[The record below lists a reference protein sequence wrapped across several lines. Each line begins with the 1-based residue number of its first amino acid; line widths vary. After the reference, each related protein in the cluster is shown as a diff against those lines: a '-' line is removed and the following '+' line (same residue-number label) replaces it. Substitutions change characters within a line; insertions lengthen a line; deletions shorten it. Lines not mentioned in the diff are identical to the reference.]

1 MKIYSFLFLIY
12 KQKLGSLVSEED
24 LNDGRVYPPV
34 PKIHEV
40 TVKIAAHLA
49 EHLYKNKKAW
59 NYPGRKF
66 TFVLFLLHFDDLFR
80 TG

>member
-1 MKIYSFLFLIY
+1 LIY

-66 TFVLFLLHFDDLFR
+66 TFVLFLLHVDDLFR
-80 TG
+80 TGE